1 MNMKKNKHEED
12 EEIRKAKA
20 NIRRGFIAALIVVVL
35 FAVIA
40 FVMIVL
46 MSSMASPLAE
56 MG

>member
-1 MNMKKNKHEED
+1 MKKNKHEED

-46 MSSMASPLAE
+46 MSSITSPLAE

>member
-1 MNMKKNKHEED
+1 MKRNKHEED

-20 NIRRGFIAALIVVVL
+20 NIRRGFIAALIVVAL